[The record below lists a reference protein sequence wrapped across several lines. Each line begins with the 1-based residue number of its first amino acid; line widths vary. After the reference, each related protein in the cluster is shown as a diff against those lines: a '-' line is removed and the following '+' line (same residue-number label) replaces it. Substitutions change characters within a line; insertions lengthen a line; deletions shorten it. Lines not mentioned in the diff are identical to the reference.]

1 DVVGVAVGEQPGEGS
16 PAGHPEPPRIVDD
29 DQVDPPGLFALGG
42 QAGARATA
50 DDRLAALDLLP
61 QPLQQRS
68 PVLHAHLRFP
78 QQISWNAATAAAAN
92 SGSLMLC
99 GTRWRRRLSVCRTC
113 SSRVWKSTS
122 SASGSWKGWP
132 GASSRDTP
140 PSGSRKRTGPG
151 QELSLAAMSSA
162 IRRHSSGVVRISVTW
177 GLCS

>member
-1 DVVGVAVGEQPGEGS
+1 
-16 PAGHPEPPRIVDD
+16 PAGHPEPPRVVDD

-42 QAGARATA
+42 QAGTRATA

-99 GTRWRRRLSVCRTC
+99 GTRWRRRFRFAAPAPPGFGRAPRPLPGRGRAGPARPAGTLLP
-113 SSRVWKSTS
+113 RAAG
-122 SASGSWKGWP
+122 SAPARGRS
-132 GASSRDTP
+132 
-140 PSGSRKRTGPG
+140 
-151 QELSLAAMSSA
+151 
-162 IRRHSSGVVRISVTW
+162 
-177 GLCS
+177 